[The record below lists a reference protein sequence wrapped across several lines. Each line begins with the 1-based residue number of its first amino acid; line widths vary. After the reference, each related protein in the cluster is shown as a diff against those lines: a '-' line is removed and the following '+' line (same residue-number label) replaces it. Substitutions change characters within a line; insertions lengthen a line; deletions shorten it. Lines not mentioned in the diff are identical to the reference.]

1 MNHIH
6 YIVTYL
12 ILHRVVPNT
21 VTYLGKEI
29 LKGITLTLFST
40 LWASSVFMLSYLN
53 PRNYQGPY
61 QEYQYLGQGH
71 GYEEGQSQLKRY
83 DSLDF
88 MTIEEEDDYIFIE
101 KICDKNSDKKD

>member
-6 YIVTYL
+6 YLVTYL
-12 ILHRVVPNT
+12 ILHRAIPTT

-40 LWASSVFMLSYLN
+40 LWAGSVFMFSYLN

-61 QEYQYLGQGH
+61 QEYQEVDQD
-71 GYEEGQSQLKRY
+71 QLKRY

-88 MTIEEEDDYIFIE
+88 MSIEEEEDYIFIE
-101 KICDKNSDKKD
+101 KNSDKKD

>member
-12 ILHRVVPNT
+12 ILHRAIPNT
-21 VTYLGKEI
+21 FTYLGKEI

-40 LWASSVFMLSYLN
+40 LWAGSVFMLSYLN
-53 PRNYQGPY
+53 PRNYQEPY
-61 QEYQYLGQGH
+61 QEYQ
-71 GYEEGQSQLKRY
+71 GYQEVDQLKRY

-88 MTIEEEDDYIFIE
+88 MSIEEEEDYIFIE
-101 KICDKNSDKKD
+101 KNSDKKSDKKD

>member
-40 LWASSVFMLSYLN
+40 MWASSVFMLSYLN
-53 PRNYQGPY
+53 PRNYHEPY
-61 QEYQYLGQGH
+61 QEYRDYQDL
-71 GYEEGQSQLKRY
+71 EQLKRY

-88 MTIEEEDDYIFIE
+88 MTIEEEEDYIFIE

>member
-6 YIVTYL
+6 YLVTYL
-12 ILHRVVPNT
+12 ILHRAIPTT

-40 LWASSVFMLSYLN
+40 LWAGSVFMFSYLN

-61 QEYQYLGQGH
+61 QEYQEYQ
-71 GYEEGQSQLKRY
+71 YQYPSQLKRY
-83 DSLDF
+83 DSIDF

-101 KICDKNSDKKD
+101 KNSDKKD

>member
-12 ILHRVVPNT
+12 ILHRAIPT
-21 VTYLGKEI
+21 TFTYLGKEI

-40 LWASSVFMLSYLN
+40 LWAGSVFMFSYLN

-61 QEYQYLGQGH
+61 QEYQEVDL
-71 GYEEGQSQLKRY
+71 EQLKRY

-88 MTIEEEDDYIFIE
+88 MSIEEENDYIFIE
-101 KICDKNSDKKD
+101 KNSDKKSDKKD

>member
-12 ILHRVVPNT
+12 ILHRAIPNT

-40 LWASSVFMLSYLN
+40 LWAGSVFMLSYLN

-61 QEYQYLGQGH
+61 QEY
-71 GYEEGQSQLKRY
+71 YEPGQLKRY

-88 MTIEEEDDYIFIE
+88 MSIEEEEDYIFIE
-101 KICDKNSDKKD
+101 KNSDKKSDKKD

>member
-12 ILHRVVPNT
+12 ILHRAIPTT

-40 LWASSVFMLSYLN
+40 LWAGSVFMFSYLN

-61 QEYQYLGQGH
+61 QEYQ
-71 GYEEGQSQLKRY
+71 GYQEVDQLKRY

-88 MTIEEEDDYIFIE
+88 MSIEEEEDYIFIE
-101 KICDKNSDKKD
+101 KNSDKNSDKKD

>member
-53 PRNYQGPY
+53 PRNYHDPY
-61 QEYQYLGQGH
+61 QEYQGL
-71 GYEEGQSQLKRY
+71 EQLKRY

-101 KICDKNSDKKD
+101 KNSDKKSDKKD

>member
-12 ILHRVVPNT
+12 ILHRAIPNT

-40 LWASSVFMLSYLN
+40 LWAGSVFMFSYLN

-61 QEYQYLGQGH
+61 QEYQYLGQGQ
-71 GYEEGQSQLKRY
+71 GYEGHEGPSQLKRY
-83 DSLDF
+83 DSIDF

-101 KICDKNSDKKD
+101 KNSDKKD

>member
-40 LWASSVFMLSYLN
+40 MWASSVFMLSYLN

-61 QEYQYLGQGH
+61 QEYQEVDL
-71 GYEEGQSQLKRY
+71 EQLKRY

-88 MTIEEEDDYIFIE
+88 MTIEEENDYIFIE
-101 KICDKNSDKKD
+101 KNSDKKSDKKD